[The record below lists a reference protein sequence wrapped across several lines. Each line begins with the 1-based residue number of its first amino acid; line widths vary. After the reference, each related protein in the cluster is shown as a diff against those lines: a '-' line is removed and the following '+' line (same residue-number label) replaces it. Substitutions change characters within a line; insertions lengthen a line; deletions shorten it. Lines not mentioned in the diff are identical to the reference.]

1 MANVGNRWRWGDTNP
16 VLYRVDSAQEIAIG
30 DLVWQDSDAAE
41 AADQI
46 SAGSLINMQDAF
58 VDNFI
63 GVAMQRSRSGDTA
76 VIRVATTGTFEF
88 ICASATFT
96 EADRVGVSG
105 TSGVALVNQT
115 VIAVSAVVSA
125 IGVVPKAYATATTKV
140 LVQINST
147 KFTGGLPAATAST

>member
-1 MANVGNRWRWGDTNP
+1 MADKMRWSYGDTNP
-16 VLYRVDSAQEIAIG
+16 VLYRVDSAEEIAIG
-30 DLVWQDSDAAE
+30 DLVWQNTDAAE

-46 SAGSLINMQDAF
+46 TAGSLINMQDAF

-76 VIRVATTGTFEF
+76 LIRIATTGTFEF

-96 EADRVGVSG
+96 EAAIVGCAG
-105 TSGVALVNQT
+105 TAGVALENQT
-115 VIAVSAVVSA
+115 VIGVSAAVSAF
-125 IGVVPKAYATATTKV
+125 GVVPKAYTTATTTV

-147 KFTGGLPAATAST
+147 KFTGGLQPGTASS

>member
-1 MANVGNRWRWGDTNP
+1 MADVMRWRYGDTNP

-30 DLVWQDSDAAE
+30 DLVWQDTDAAE

-46 SAGSLINMQDAF
+46 SADSLINMQDAF

-63 GVAMQRSRSGDTA
+63 GVAMQRSKDGETA
-76 VIRVATTGTFEF
+76 LIRIATTGTFEF

-96 EADRVGVSG
+96 EAAIVGCAG
-105 TSGVALVNQT
+105 TTGVALENQT
-115 VIAVSAVVSA
+115 VVGVASA
-125 IGVVPKAYATATTKV
+125 ISGIGLVPKAYASNTTQV

-147 KFTGGLPAATAST
+147 KFTGGLQPGTASS